1 MKRSDQRIITTHV
14 GSLPRPDGLMALYRE
29 NASDEGLQPQLRSAV
44 SDIVRRQS
52 ANGIDVVNDGEFG
65 KAMRSAMDFG
75 AWWSYVYPRLAGYEL
90 REEQAK
96 KGRAAWTFGS
106 KERKE
111 FAEFY
116 AAEASWP
123 HRGKRSTQAAGPA
136 ASPAE
141 FFVMRGNHEPA
152 NICLG

>member
-1 MKRSDQRIITTHV
+1 MLSSRHVSFCSESDQIA
-14 GSLPRPDGLMALYRE
+14 ALR
-29 NASDEGLQPQLRSAV
+29 
-44 SDIVRRQS
+44 
-52 ANGIDVVNDGEFG
+52 
-65 KAMRSAMDFG
+65 
-75 AWWSYVYPRLAGYEL
+75 
-90 REEQAK
+90 QAK